1 MAASLLDLV
10 RARWPALADPE
21 ALVVQ
26 VTEARATWPAI
37 AIEPERFLA
46 FLGER
51 EVGTEIHIS
60 DLYVACG
67 CVDGAPAA
75 IAAFDQTC
83 LPVIDRAVQS
93 AGATAAELA
102 DLRQVVRARLLV
114 PPASESGDEP
124 PRITGY
130 TGRGGLGS
138 WVRVVA
144 TREAQRLLARERRT
158 VAAAD
163 DEIAGMLAPDD
174 DPELGY
180 LKRVYRAEFKLA
192 FAGAIDALADRDR
205 LLLQQHALDGLSI
218 DHLAA
223 FHKVHRATAAR
234 WLEAARKA
242 VLDGTRKQLIDRL
255 QLGRDELES
264 LMRLIASQ
272 LDVSLPRLLRR

>member
-10 RARWPALADPE
+10 RARWPALAEPE
-21 ALVVQ
+21 ALVARV
-26 VTEARATWPAI
+26 VEAQAAWPAI
-37 AIEPERFLA
+37 AIAPEHFLA
-46 FLGER
+46 FLAAR
-51 EVGTEIHIS
+51 ELGADTHVS
-60 DLYVACG
+60 DLYVTCG
-67 CVDGAPAA
+67 CVFGLPAA
-75 IAAFDQTC
+75 IAAFDETC
-83 LPVIDRAVQS
+83 LPVIDRAVTS

-114 PPASESGDEP
+114 PPAAESGDEE
-124 PRITGY
+124 PRIASY
-130 TGRGGLGS
+130 TGRAGLGS

-144 TREAQRLLARERRT
+144 TREAQRLLARERKT
-158 VAAAD
+158 VAAGD

-180 LKRVYRAEFKLA
+180 LKRVYRAEFKAA
-192 FAGAIDALADRDR
+192 FAEAIAALADRDR
-205 LLLQQHALDGLSI
+205 LLLQQNALDGLSI
-218 DHLAA
+218 DHLAT

-242 VLDGTRKQLIDRL
+242 VLDGTRKQLVARL

-264 LMRLIASQ
+264 VMRLIASQ